1 MQKMTFANR
10 LSLRIM
16 AVLIVIFTIIMT
28 VVYLI
33 TKDSMAHES
42 EARYESIILH
52 TEDRVRTS
60 VTDTGRGIP
69 PERRAHVFD
78 TFREM
83 GYTQGSR
90 FVFELPKK

>member
-10 LSLRIM
+10 L
-16 AVLIVIFTIIMT
+16 
-28 VVYLI
+28 
-33 TKDSMAHES
+33 
-42 EARYESIILH
+42 YESIILH